1 MVVGLPRGKL
11 DRFSLSPVIADDEA
25 SFAFRGKATSAAFLP
40 PGDYEAFFLETKDP
54 FHTPSVRL
62 LAAQGGLALKAH
74 QRQRL
79 RFGRLRSG
87 GRSELR
93 GTLQAALLA
102 GSEELAAIRSSGD
115 LYSLLAPRVELY
127 DQGGLFVGAAY
138 ASLPSNFLPLL
149 AQALESGDLGPLQR
163 GLEGPREYRIGG
175 LAAGRYRLNA
185 SAYGH
190 GEASKEIE
198 LKDDQPARWDPV
210 LVVAAGSASARPAR
224 DGWALAP

>member
-1 MVVGLPRGKL
+1 MGVGPGHLRWLKAGDSVTIDVALSEPAELELDGRLPEGVVVVGLPRGKL

-102 GSEELAAIRSSGD
+102 GLELAAIRSSGP
-115 LYSLLAPRVELY
+115 LFWPPRRAI
-127 DQGGLFVGAAY
+127 QGGSSSEAY
-138 ASLPSNFLPLL
+138 ASLVQLSPL
-149 AQALESGDLGPLQR
+149 AQAESIGAQR
-163 GLEGPREYRIGG
+163 GSGP
-175 LAAGRYRLNA
+175 
-185 SAYGH
+185 S
-190 GEASKEIE
+190 
-198 LKDDQPARWDPV
+198 
-210 LVVAAGSASARPAR
+210 
-224 DGWALAP
+224 